1 MEAAARIV
9 VADGYAALSTKQIA
23 RVAGVS
29 VGTLYQY
36 FAHKEAVV
44 DALAERQSRAMIDAF
59 SGALRE
65 VVSEPPDDLEE
76 GVAALVDATLAA
88 MRVRPE
94 LTRRLLLE
102 APRGGGGDFDRAW
115 RQRYTELVRSAL
127 WQRRDRLRDGEVE
140 LMSYVVVQGAY
151 AIFLDAAAYR
161 PELLQGDA
169 LRDELLHLVVGYL
182 SPGPPG

>member
-9 VADGYAALSTKQIA
+9 VADGYGALSTKQIA

-36 FAHKEAVV
+36 FPHKEAVV
-44 DALAERQSRAMIDAF
+44 EALAERQSRAMIDAF
-59 SGALRE
+59 SGALRA
-65 VVSEPPDDLEE
+65 VVSEQPEDLEE

-169 LRDELLHLVVGYL
+169 LRDELLHLVVRYL
-182 SPGPPG
+182 SPSPPG